1 MKVLLVAK
9 APVAGQV
16 KTRLGAVV
24 GADAAAGLAAAAL
37 LDTIE
42 ACREAGA
49 AGHLSLAGD
58 LDDAVHG
65 DTIRAALDGWTIS
78 PQRGA
83 GFAERLVRAHADAG
97 DGVVVQIGMDTPHV
111 TAAALR
117 AVADGLAGHDAVL
130 APAED
135 GGWWALARRDPAVV
149 RHLAQVEMSTADTC
163 AHTRTALERAGCRV
177 GGAAAMTDV
186 DTVGDADVVA
196 ALAPHTR
203 FARAWRDARPAPAGG
218 VA

>member
-16 KTRLGAVV
+16 KTRLGAVI
-24 GADAAAGLAAAAL
+24 GAEPAAGLAAAAL

-49 AGHLSLAGD
+49 EGHLSLAGD
-58 LDDAVHG
+58 LRDAVRG
-65 DTIRAALDGWTIS
+65 GAIAAALDGWTVT
-78 PQRGA
+78 PQQGD

-97 DGVVVQIGMDTPHV
+97 PGVVVQIGMDTPHV
-111 TAAALR
+111 TAAAL
-117 AVADGLAGHDAVL
+117 AEVADGLATHDAVL

-135 GGWWALARRDPAVV
+135 GGWWALGRRDPRVV
-149 RHLAQVEMSTADTC
+149 RHVARVVMSTSETCTDTR
-163 AHTRTALERAGCRV
+163 HALELAGCTV
-177 GGAAAMTDV
+177 GRASTMTDV
-186 DTVGDADVVA
+186 DTVEDADVVA

-203 FARAWRDARPAPAGG
+203 FARAWRSARPRG